1 MYSLKHRAGVLPT
14 VFMATAI
21 AASAQTQASPP
32 AGHHIAAANAAA
44 KGEQRTAKTAT
55 PGKAGAGAGDTATAL
70 QFLGA
75 YTAPQAIEA
84 TETGH
89 TSAAPP
95 GPGTEARLAEL
106 AGDGS
111 DAEKAAS
118 ARSVGGA
125 ASARASVAHIARMM
139 AASKTPEQ
147 WFAIGSAALSAARA
161 SSHALAVAAPTSVWN
176 HSLNQ
181 AAVRSAEH
189 RAPPNSPP
197 TAAANPAAELRKLQA
212 LAARPSSPAVLY
224 QQALTALALSD
235 AAFER
240 AAVAPELAARIDG
253 VRALAA
259 EEAGDPAAAARLYRA
274 GLALAPKNAA
284 LHAGLGE
291 LDREQRRYRAAHA
304 ELQTARH
311 LNARDPVIAYEL
323 GDVEFR
329 LGQPEAALP
338 LLDQAVA
345 QSSSMPSLLLVARW
359 SRARAEVALGRDEA
373 AVADF
378 QAAASA
384 DPGGELQYQLSVVYR
399 KMGRA
404 ADAAAALHLSDAQR
418 AATRRAAARRLH

>member
-1 MYSLKHRAGVLPT
+1 MYSLKHRAGVLPA
-14 VFMATAI
+14 VFLATAI
-21 AASAQTQASPP
+21 AACAQTQASPP

-44 KGEQRTAKTAT
+44 KGVQRTAKAAT
-55 PGKAGAGAGDTATAL
+55 PGKAGAGVGDTATAL

-106 AGDGS
+106 AGNGN

-118 ARSVGGA
+118 AVGEA
-125 ASARASVAHIARMM
+125 ASARATLAYMARMM

-161 SSHALAVAAPTSVWN
+161 SSHALAEAAPTSAWN
-176 HSLNQ
+176 RRLNQ

-189 RAPPNSPP
+189 RGPSNGPP
-197 TAAANPAAELRKLQA
+197 TTAANPAAELRKLQA

-253 VRALAA
+253 VRALAT
-259 EEAGDPAAAARLYRA
+259 EEAGDPAVAARLYRA

-291 LDREQRRYRAAHA
+291 LDREQRRYRAALA

-359 SRARAEVALGRDEA
+359 SRARAEAALGRDEA

-418 AATRRAAARRLH
+418 AASRRAAARRLH